1 MEGMSMAGWST
12 DELSVIDRTD
22 ELDLQSERA
31 DGSLRDPVTMWVVR
45 NGDDLYVRPVKGR
58 DGWYQGTRTRHQ
70 GRIASG
76 GITKDIAFV
85 DADGDPALNA
95 DLDQAYRT
103 KYASYADTIVGH
115 VTNDQAR
122 GATLRLQ
129 PR

>member
-1 MEGMSMAGWST
+1 MAGWST

-22 ELDLQSERA
+22 ELELRSMRA

-45 NGDDLYVRPVKGR
+45 HGDDLYVRPVKGR
-58 DGWYQGTRTRHQ
+58 GGWYQGTRARHQ

-76 GITKDIAFV
+76 GVTNDVTFV

-95 DLDQAYRT
+95 ALDQAYRS
-103 KYASYADTIVGH
+103 KYASYPDSIVGH
-115 VTNDQAR
+115 VTNDQAH
-122 GATLRLQ
+122 GATLKLQ